1 MKYPKTE
8 FKTKRPAKILV
19 MPDAH
24 VEHGQDLKRFEW
36 FKNLEKEIQPDFTVC
51 LGDFADM
58 KSLCSYDKGKKE
70 FEGRR
75 YKKDV
80 EATHKALDVLG
91 PGNGTTNRIML
102 IGNHEHRIVKACS
115 LQPELDGVLSID
127 DLGYKSYGWQQYDF
141 KVPVEINGVTFC
153 HYLPSGIMGYAISGN
168 NAASSILAK
177 HFTSAVVGH
186 SHLFDYSERTDPYGN
201 RKIAMAAGCFFEHDE
216 EYAGPANRM
225 YRRGVAVLHRVH
237 NGEFDV
243 EWVSINRLKEEY
255 NGS

>member
-1 MKYPKTE
+1 MKYAKTE
-8 FKTKRPAKILV
+8 YKTKRPAKILV

-24 VEHGQDLKRFEW
+24 VEHGQDLRRFGW
-36 FKNLEKEIQPDFTVC
+36 FQKFEKDIQPDFTVC

-80 EATHKALDVLG
+80 EATHNALGMCGLG
-91 PGNGTTNRIML
+91 SGGKRIML

-127 DLGYKSYGWQQYDF
+127 DLGYKSYNWEQHDF

-168 NAASSILAK
+168 NAASTILGK

-186 SHLFDYSERTDPYGN
+186 SHLLDYSERTDPYGN
-201 RKIAMAAGCFFEHDE
+201 RKIALAAGCYFEHDE
-216 EYAGPANRM
+216 DYAGPANRM
-225 YRRGVAVLHRVH
+225 YRRGLTVLHDVQ
-237 NGEFDV
+237 NGEFDF
-243 EWVSINRLKEEY
+243 EWVGLNRLKNIY
-255 NGS
+255 GGK